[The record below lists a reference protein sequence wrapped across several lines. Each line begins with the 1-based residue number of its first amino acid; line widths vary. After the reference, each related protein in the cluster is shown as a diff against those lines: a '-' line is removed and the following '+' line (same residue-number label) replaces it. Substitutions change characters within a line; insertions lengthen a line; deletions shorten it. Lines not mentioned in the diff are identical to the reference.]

1 MQESENISQLK
12 RMCNTLAIIARI
24 LQLFTIAVL
33 ALFLLGMFAYAVL
46 HAEIFTTPF
55 LGRMNVLGF
64 GVKTQDVLISG
75 IGIFALTIF
84 GMVALGLVIAF
95 FTLLQSTFAQV
106 AQSYSPFTEDVRKK
120 LLALA
125 IVAVVLALLAGNLLS
140 AIFETITF
148 VAFFLMFDYAC
159 ELQLQS
165 DETL

>member
-1 MQESENISQLK
+1 MQESENISQLR
-12 RMCNTLAIIARI
+12 RMCKVLATIARI
-24 LQLFTIAVL
+24 LQILAIAML

-46 HAEIFTTPF
+46 HAEIFTAPF
-55 LGRMNVLGF
+55 LGRMKVLWF
-64 GVKTQDVLISG
+64 SVKTQDVLMSG
-75 IGIFALTIF
+75 IGIFVLTIL
-84 GMVALGLVIAF
+84 GMLALGLVIAF

-106 AQSYSPFTEDVRKK
+106 AQSYSPFTEEIRKK

-125 IVAVVLALLAGNLLS
+125 VIAVVLALFGGNLLS
-140 AIFETITF
+140 AIFETIAL